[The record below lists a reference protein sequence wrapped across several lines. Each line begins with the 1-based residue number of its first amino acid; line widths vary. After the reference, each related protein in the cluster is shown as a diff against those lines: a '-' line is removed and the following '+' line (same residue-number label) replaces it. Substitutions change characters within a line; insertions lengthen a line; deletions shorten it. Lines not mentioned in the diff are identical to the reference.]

1 MCLPMFNVRQTAL
14 LQTWVLSYNLAIFS
28 TLMLCATELIAIQSV
43 RSQSTQ
49 PSEERDSDEPVASE
63 SECDRDSSE
72 ETSAASPPGSS
83 VGYSVGER
91 YGASPPKTCPPR
103 SKTPQPSPI
112 LPQSPA
118 FSPTLAPRSSP
129 PTSRTP
135 TPTLAPAAIPTPARE
150 PVRQEPNP
158 PVPQAQPQPPSPEA
172 GNDRQPVPAPPP
184 VPNRTEVIP
193 PPPPVASQE
202 AGIEAST
209 LPTLPARTPTASSNG
224 RIAAA
229 ASGNPRPQFPTPIPN
244 QSPVSNQ
251 PLNQSPVSRQ
261 PVTSGREAASTAA
274 PSITTLVA
282 SAQPLYEDPAAGVE
296 PATLTPQPRS
306 QSDRSIRPHFPVPQF
321 IGAAATPTPT
331 ATQTAATHPPVGAP
345 QHHAAVTPPKYE
357 FQGVYLHQGD
367 STSARMRI
375 GGVYPI
381 APNAIIG
388 GSVQVTTGDAFA
400 DSQTEGFDVNEL
412 YLAASLP
419 DLPNLRF
426 LVGQLDLTSYFDR
439 NSFAKDGATHF
450 FNGVFQTNPALS
462 RTGIGSRPA
471 LLVNWSVNDNIEAKV
486 SGFSS
491 ARELQEFSI
500 DGFAAEIALRT
511 GNFIVRGTYATDRDG
526 GRNDSFRESFDIR
539 RSGNDI
545 GVREDDR
552 EQAYGINAEVFI
564 PEAKLGLFAR
574 YGHYDNLEI
583 DLGGD
588 TFSLGFNL
596 LDIFL
601 NADRLGIAYGRD
613 LSNDSIR
620 RKRDEDVPDVFEAF
634 YDIRLLS
641 NVRVGF
647 SLQSLDNF
655 SETILGIR
663 VKTEFNMTPL
673 ERE

>member
-1 MCLPMFNVRQTAL
+1 M
-14 LQTWVLSYNLAIFS
+14 
-28 TLMLCATELIAIQSV
+28 
-43 RSQSTQ
+43 
-49 PSEERDSDEPVASE
+49 
-63 SECDRDSSE
+63 
-72 ETSAASPPGSS
+72 
-83 VGYSVGER
+83 
-91 YGASPPKTCPPR
+91 
-103 SKTPQPSPI
+103 
-112 LPQSPA
+112 
-118 FSPTLAPRSSP
+118 
-129 PTSRTP
+129 
-135 TPTLAPAAIPTPARE
+135 
-150 PVRQEPNP
+150 
-158 PVPQAQPQPPSPEA
+158 
-172 GNDRQPVPAPPP
+172 
-184 VPNRTEVIP
+184 
-193 PPPPVASQE
+193 ASQD
-202 AGIEAST
+202 AGTVPSFPVET
-209 LPTLPARTPTASSNG
+209 TTPNTD

-229 ASGNPRPQFPTPIPN
+229 QSGNPRPQFPLPQYGTGYSTQGSHQPLVSQPSAISRPPSVATAPPPPST
-244 QSPVSNQ
+244 QSPIS
-251 PLNQSPVSRQ
+251 
-261 PVTSGREAASTAA
+261 
-274 PSITTLVA
+274 TLVA
-282 SAQPLYEDPAAGVE
+282 SVQPLYQDPAAAAP
-296 PATLTPQPRS
+296 PATLTPQSHPANS
-306 QSDRSIRPHFPVPQF
+306 QSDRSILPQFPVPQF
-321 IGAAATPTPT
+321 LGAALNPSPNP
-331 ATQTAATHPPVGAP
+331 TQTAAAQQLADTLP
-345 QHHAAVTPPKYE
+345 QDRAAVTPPSYE

-381 APNAIIG
+381 ASNAIIG
-388 GSVQVTTGDAFA
+388 GSVQVIDGDAFS

-426 LVGQLDLTSYFDR
+426 LIGQLDLTSYFDR

-471 LLVNWSVNDNIEAKV
+471 LLVNWSVNDNLEAKV

-491 ARELQEFSI
+491 ARELQEFAI
-500 DGFAAEIALRT
+500 DGFAAELAFRT
-511 GNFIVRGTYATDRDG
+511 NNFIIRGTYATDRDA

-545 GVREDDR
+545 GVRENDR
-552 EQAYGINAEVFI
+552 EQAYGVNAELFI

-588 TFSLGFNL
+588 TFSAGFNL

-620 RKRDEDVPDVFEAF
+620 RQRGEDVPDVFEAV

-673 ERE
+673 ERN